1 MARPASW
8 LPRLHEIQRAVSSS
22 IRSHYTRRELEVLF
36 QLQPRAALNLIE
48 LLPTVSIGTSLLV
61 EKDALISFLQGAQD
75 ADDVT
80 AYFER
85 VRLAKVTVSHRKIR
99 SLVRQDREPLTIASL
114 PHALHLSPGRLEIEF
129 ATVLELAEAMY
140 TLARV
145 LEGDEQEFARRYELS
160 CVLEPDKDS
169 EEVNS
174 MFLQLERDEQERKH
188 LLARSNI

>member
-8 LPRLHEIQRAVSSS
+8 LPRLHEIRRTVSNSV
-22 IRSHYTRRELEVLF
+22 RSHYTRRELEGLF
-36 QLQPRAALNLIE
+36 QLQPRAALKLIE

-61 EKDALISFLQGAQD
+61 EKDALLGFLQGAQD

-85 VRLAKVTVSHRKIR
+85 VRLAKATVSQKKIR
-99 SLVRQDREPLTIASL
+99 SLVRRDREPLTISSL

-129 ATVLELAEAMY
+129 ATVLELTEAMY

-145 LEGDEQEFARRYELS
+145 LESDEQEFARRYELS
-160 CVLEPDKDS
+160 PVREPDKDY
-169 EEVNS
+169 EEVES
-174 MFLQLERDEQERKH
+174 MFLQLERDEVDRNRRLSQ
-188 LLARSNI
+188 